1 MSVGSSDHQERE
13 AHALSST
20 KQIEQNLKD
29 LDKGPL
35 PEDVVKA
42 LDEGW
47 ERVRSVDS
55 KYWH

>member
-1 MSVGSSDHQERE
+1 MSVGESDHQVNE
-13 AHALSST
+13 ANVLSST

-29 LDKGPL
+29 LEKGPL
-35 PEDVVKA
+35 PENVVKA

-55 KYWH
+55 QYWH

>member
-1 MSVGSSDHQERE
+1 MGHSDHQEME

-55 KYWH
+55 QYWH